1 MSYCGIVVATF
12 CIAQHFP
19 MTLIGILLAVLSF
32 GHGLEGRVICLILD
46 LYERPM
52 CWMLLTSA
60 VFESFHLVSGILSVF
75 VSVFVLSSDM
85 CPECPMYLYPCIIG
99 SFNLAFGV
107 CVPSDN
113 IVGDLCVL
121 SLTWLSVLCVKCS
134 QPVSLAPIDW
144 KYPLRSGSS
153 LPCFSSGFLWEQDM
167 VFGRI
172 FWGLVFDLRAQNI
185 KVLPSYSTL
194 HLLPL
199 LFT

>member
-19 MTLIGILLAVLSF
+19 MTLFGILLAVLNF
-32 GHGLEGRVICLILD
+32 GQGLGGRVICLILD

-153 LPCFSSGFLWEQDM
+153 LPCFSSGFLWEQ
-167 VFGRI
+167 VFGI
-172 FWGLVFDLRAQNI
+172 WEYFLVLGIWFAGPD
-185 KVLPSYSTL
+185 
-194 HLLPL
+194 
-199 LFT
+199 FTQ